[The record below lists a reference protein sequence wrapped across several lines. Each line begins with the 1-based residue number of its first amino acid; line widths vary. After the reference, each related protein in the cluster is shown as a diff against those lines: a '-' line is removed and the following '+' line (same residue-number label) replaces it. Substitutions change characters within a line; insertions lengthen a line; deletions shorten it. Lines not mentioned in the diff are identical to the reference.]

1 MEIMKREC
9 ITIPL
14 LVSLLCYNDYVSKER
29 DHENGM
35 HRNQSVAEFTSRFA
49 VITTQRRREIMKRE
63 CKTTILLV
71 LLLGSRGP
79 STVTLMAFWYSAIWG
94 GLVNTAIDSV
104 KLLPATEQPCSLS
117 IYRIYQQ
124 QSVYQSRIYHGQP
137 VYQFIVP
144 IMSNHCIRLFSVRS
158 NPRINLSCLSS
169 MLSIMSAQP
178 SNNMS

>member
-1 MEIMKREC
+1 MKREC

-14 LVSLLCYNDYVSKER
+14 VVSLLCYNDYLSKEK
-29 DHENGM
+29 DHENWM
-35 HRNQSVAEFTSRFA
+35 HCNQPVIEFTSRFA

-94 GLVNTAIDSV
+94 GLVKTAIDSV

-117 IYRIYQQ
+117 VYRIYQE

-144 IMSNHCIRLFSVRS
+144 IMSNHCIRLYFLSGAI
-158 NPRINLSCLSS
+158 RISIYLVCHLCYLS
-169 MLSIMSAQP
+169 
-178 SNNMS
+178 